1 MPVTLPP
8 GRFRLGT
15 RPRRTGSLTAEK
27 TTEIVGVAFLGRKGR
42 RRSTSRK
49 EYRHSQVNEFSHK
62 RRQSIIAAFR
72 PAKRDRQILTFDKS
86 RLAEALTKGCHN
98 ARRFP
103 WARDC

>member
-8 GRFRLGT
+8 GRLRLGT

-27 TTEIVGVAFLGRKGR
+27 TIGNRRSRFLGRKGR

-98 ARRFP
+98 ARRIP
-103 WARDC
+103 LAPDC